1 MSYDVV
7 IFEETK
13 APRVSGEFIEWME
26 KEIDWKED
34 VDYNNPE
41 VASKALRLFYDEIT
55 KTFPDLNGP
64 NVNEDEVDE
73 DYYTEYCIT
82 PNVIFMAFGWTHAEK
97 ACELVIELLGKHNV
111 GVYDPGSGKAY
122 FSIANGSGLVLDL
135 YPE

>member
-64 NVNEDEVDE
+64 NVNEDEIDE
-73 DYYTEYCIT
+73 YYTEYDIT

-97 ACELVIELLGKHNV
+97 ASELVIELLEKYNV
-111 GVYDPGSGKAY
+111 GLYDPGEGKAY
-122 FSIANGSGLVLDL
+122 FSIANGSALVLDL